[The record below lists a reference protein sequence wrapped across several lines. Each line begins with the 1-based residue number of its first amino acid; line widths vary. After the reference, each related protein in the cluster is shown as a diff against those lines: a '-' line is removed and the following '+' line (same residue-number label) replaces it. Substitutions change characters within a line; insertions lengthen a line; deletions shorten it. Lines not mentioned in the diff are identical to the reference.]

1 MEKFKFIRNQK
12 KDIKNTT
19 KYSSLFSLL
28 QIILAKIFKL
38 FNISND
44 AVRRAFS
51 YIACETL
58 SAQSFWRAFSQ
69 VSRAL

>member
-38 FNISND
+38 FNISN